1 LPHIFPP
8 PEREREEREERGES
22 EREREGREERAR
34 GREESERERER
45 EKREREREREGERRE
60 KREGERREREMRC
73 AAKSLTTLH
82 THQSVK
88 MKKVKELWKSDLKT
102 CELRGAIVNQHP
114 PAHHHPST
122 RCLSSG

>member
-1 LPHIFPP
+1 LPHIIPP
-8 PEREREEREERGES
+8 PERERER
-22 EREREGREERAR
+22 RERREERAR
-34 GREESERERER
+34 GRER
-45 EKREREREREGERRE
+45 GERRE
-60 KREGERREREMRC
+60 KREGEREMRC
-73 AAKSLTTLH
+73 APKSLTTLH

-102 CELRGAIVNQHP
+102 CELRGAIVNHHP